1 MPRESLLVA
10 MKQSL
15 EEFRQRDNEKVNL
28 KITKK
33 IHEKDPGLKT
43 MYKEA
48 VATLLYQNPSLVG
61 RVLGTE
67 PEQLSVASP

>member
-1 MPRESLLVA
+1 MPCESLLVA
-10 MKQSL
+10 MRQSL
-15 EEFRQRDNEKVNL
+15 DEFRQRDNEKLNQQ
-28 KITKK
+28 ITDK

-43 MYKEA
+43 MYKNA
-48 VATLLYQNPSLVG
+48 VATLLYQNPSLVD